1 MQETIAK
8 LYDELAVIVA
18 ASPNRYRAE
27 EIQRAFEFAKKA
39 HAGQKRQSGEPYL
52 CHPLRAAI
60 TVAKLQI
67 DTPAVQ
73 AALLHD
79 VAEDT
84 TLNVENIKQNFGD
97 EVAFLVDGVT
107 KLGHFKYRGVE
118 SEVENMRKMLLA
130 TAQDIRVIIV
140 KLADRLDN
148 MRTLAALETDKQKR
162 IAIETLDI
170 YAPIAYRL
178 GIGDLAGDL
187 EDLAF
192 PYIYPKEYRW
202 LLDNVSARYE
212 ERQKLLETMMPL
224 VRQEL
229 ARAGI
234 AAVEIHA
241 RAKHYYSLYK
251 KLLRYDMNLSKIYDL
266 VAMRIIVADIAE
278 CYKALGAIHAAWK
291 PLPGHIKDYIA
302 LPKPNGYRSLHTTI
316 FGPQGEILELQIR
329 TPEMH
334 EEAERGIAA
343 HWAYEEQKGTK
354 AYVERTPVIAQR
366 KELAWVAQLSNWQ
379 KEFKGSQEFLESLKI
394 DFFKDRI
401 FVLTPKGEVIDLPDG
416 STPVDFAYH
425 IHSDIGHQCSG
436 AKVNGKI
443 VPLAMQLKSGD
454 VVEILTQKNK
464 GPSEQW
470 LEFVK
475 TSYAKNKIRDYLKKR
490 GGILREKIRA
500 RETEFAIT
508 ANDRVGLLRDISSAF
523 SGLGINM
530 REVMSKDNGQFPI
543 ISIKCFLPPGVVP
556 AKLVLKLKKIKGV
569 EAVSWKPK

>member
-1 MQETIAK
+1 MQEAIAK
-8 LYDELAVIVA
+8 LYDELMAVIA
-18 ASPNRYRAE
+18 GYPERYLPG
-27 EIQRAFEFAKKA
+27 EIQRAFELAKKA
-39 HAGQKRQSGEPYL
+39 HANQTRQSGEPYL
-52 CHPLRAAI
+52 SHPLRAAV

-67 DTPAVQ
+67 DTPAVE

-79 VAEDT
+79 VIEDT
-84 TLNVENIKQNFGD
+84 PLGIEELKQRFGE

-107 KLGHFKYRGVE
+107 KLGRFRYRGVE

-148 MRTLAALETDKQKR
+148 MRTLDSLEPDKQKR
-162 IAIETLDI
+162 IALETLDI

-192 PYIYPKEYRW
+192 PYIYPKEHRW
-202 LLDNVSARYE
+202 LMENVSARYE
-212 ERQKLLETMMPL
+212 ERQKILESMMPL
-224 VRQEL
+224 VKEEL
-229 ARAGI
+229 SRAGI
-234 AAVEIHA
+234 EPLEIHS

-251 KLLRYDMNLSKIYDL
+251 KLLRYDMNLAKIYDL

-278 CYKALGAIHAAWK
+278 CYRALGAIHAAWK

-302 LPKPNGYRSLHTTI
+302 LPKPNGYRSLHTTV
-316 FGPQGEILELQIR
+316 FGPQGEILEIQIR

-334 EEAERGIAA
+334 QEAERGIAA
-343 HWAYEEQKGTK
+343 HWAYSEQKGGK
-354 AYVERTPVIAQR
+354 AYLERTAIIAPR

-379 KEFKGSQEFLESLKI
+379 KEFKGSREFMESLKI

-401 FVLTPKGEVIDLPDG
+401 FVLTPKGEAIDLPDG
-416 STPVDFAYH
+416 ATPVDFAYH
-425 IHSDIGHQCSG
+425 IHSDIGNQCSG
-436 AKVNGKI
+436 ARVNGKI
-443 VPLAMQLKSGD
+443 VPLDIRLKSGD

-464 GPSEQW
+464 KPSEQW

-475 TSYAKNKIRDYLKKR
+475 TSFAKNKIRDALKKK
-490 GGILREKIRA
+490 GGILRETPRT
-500 RETEFAIT
+500 REAEFAVS
-508 ANDRVGLLRDISSAF
+508 ARDRVGLLRDIASAF

-530 REVMSKDNGQFPI
+530 REIMSKDNAQFPI
-543 ISIKCFLPPGVVP
+543 IAIKCALPAEIEP
-556 AKLVLKLKKIKGV
+556 AKLVLKLKKIKNV
-569 EAVSWKPK
+569 ESVSYKLK